1 MINGA
6 KKKYNQKTKTRIY
19 SKGNYNY
26 TQCKFYFSDSLK
38 YCSSYED
45 FLKHQ
50 KIVQICDNIDI
61 IRLSTPCHK
70 SDLN

>member
-6 KKKYNQKTKTRIY
+6 KKNTKKQNPEFTAKVIITIHNV
-19 SKGNYNY
+19 S
-26 TQCKFYFSDSLK
+26 FFSDSLK

-61 IRLSTPCHK
+61 IRLWTPCHK